1 MNKKIVAIVLVI
13 ALALTSAFAA
23 TTGTSKKGDVSVGA
37 GIGTGVEVVARYG
50 MGKFD
55 LQGGVSL
62 DFLSGNSFAING
74 GAFYNFADWTFKT
87 GTLAAPQKISF
98 TTGPLAKVLVIKD
111 GLGLG
116 LLWAAGAEYT
126 FPKVP
131 VTIFLNVGLG
141 INLKFNDSG
150 VGTSL
155 AGHGILGGLYT
166 F

>member
-98 TTGPLAKVLVIKD
+98 TTGPLAKVLVKD
-111 GLGLG
+111 GVGLGLYIVKTI
-116 LLWAAGAEYT
+116 LEQHKEKINVTSENDVTT
-126 FPKVP
+126 FS
-131 VTIFLNVGLG
+131 F
-141 INLKFNDSG
+141 
-150 VGTSL
+150 SL
-155 AGHGILGGLYT
+155 AAE
-166 F
+166 